1 MLFAK
6 RPLTSFSPQLG
17 FCNLRSLLRLIVA
30 CFVLRAKDWNKAA
43 ERMKEGEKT
52 PELKDRLVV
61 SYECYEASFS
71 CLEIRQ
77 STRELAEL

>member
-1 MLFAK
+1 M
-6 RPLTSFSPQLG
+6 
-17 FCNLRSLLRLIVA
+17 
-30 CFVLRAKDWNKAA
+30 LRAKDWNKAA

-52 PELKDRLVV
+52 PELKDRLVM
-61 SYECYEASFS
+61 SYERYEASFR